1 MEFKKDEFSML
12 DKAQAR
18 SGVPDRE
25 QPASAAQASVHEA
38 PGTADA

>member
-1 MEFKKDEFSML
+1 MEVKKDEFSML

-25 QPASAAQASVHEA
+25 QPASAAQAFVHEA
-38 PGTADA
+38 PGTAEA